1 MINAQHRTPMLS
13 GEFSLAI
20 GKIPVNVDD
29 HVTKTRAWNA
39 PETKIQEYAE
49 ITGLTLQWPISN
61 HYTLIEN
68 QQDKFLF
75 LDFIGENTW
84 AFKELIQTSG

>member
-1 MINAQHRTPMLS
+1 MIYAQHRTPMPS

-29 HVTKTRAWNA
+29 HVPKTRAWNA

-49 ITGLTLQWPISN
+49 ITGLTLQWPVSN

-75 LDFIGENTW
+75 FDFIGKNTW

>member
-1 MINAQHRTPMLS
+1 MPS

-20 GKIPVNVDD
+20 GKIPVNVND
-29 HVTKTRAWNA
+29 HAPKTKAWNA
-39 PETKIQEYAE
+39 PETTIQEYAE
-49 ITGLTLQWPISN
+49 IRDLKLQWPVSN
-61 HYTLIEN
+61 RYKLIEN

-75 LDFIGENTW
+75 LDFIGKNTW

>member
-1 MINAQHRTPMLS
+1 MIYAQHRTPMPS

-29 HVTKTRAWNA
+29 HAPKTRAWNA

-49 ITGLTLQWPISN
+49 ITDLTLQWPVSN

-75 LDFIGENTW
+75 LDFIGKNTW

>member
-1 MINAQHRTPMLS
+1 MIYARHQTVMPS

-29 HVTKTRAWNA
+29 HVPKTRAWNA
-39 PETKIQEYAE
+39 PEAKIHKYAE
-49 ITGLTLQWPISN
+49 ITGLTLQWPVSH

-75 LDFIGENTW
+75 LDLIGKNIW
-84 AFKELIQTSG
+84 AFKELIQTIG

>member
-1 MINAQHRTPMLS
+1 MPSTKLRCHS

-29 HVTKTRAWNA
+29 HVPKTRAWNA

-49 ITGLTLQWPISN
+49 ITGLTLQWPVSN

-75 LDFIGENTW
+75 FDFIGKNTW

>member
-1 MINAQHRTPMLS
+1 MIYARHQTVMPS

-20 GKIPVNVDD
+20 GKIPVNVDG
-29 HVTKTRAWNA
+29 HTPETRAWNA
-39 PETKIQEYAE
+39 PESKIQEDAE
-49 ITGLTLQWPISN
+49 ITGLTLQWPVSN

-75 LDFIGENTW
+75 LCFIGSYTW

>member
-1 MINAQHRTPMLS
+1 MIYARHQTVMPS

-29 HVTKTRAWNA
+29 HVPKTRAWNA

-49 ITGLTLQWPISN
+49 ITGLTLQWPVSN

-75 LDFIGENTW
+75 LDFIGKNTW

>member
-1 MINAQHRTPMLS
+1 MIYAQHRTPMPS

-29 HVTKTRAWNA
+29 HVPKTRAWNA

-49 ITGLTLQWPISN
+49 ITGLTLQWPVSN

-75 LDFIGENTW
+75 LDFIGKNTW
-84 AFKELIQTSG
+84 AFKELIQTSE

>member
-1 MINAQHRTPMLS
+1 MIYAQHRTPMLP

-20 GKIPVNVDD
+20 GKIPVNVGD
-29 HVTKTRAWNA
+29 HAPKTRAWDA
-39 PETKIQEYAE
+39 PEIKIQEYAE
-49 ITGLTLQWPISN
+49 IRDLKLQWPVSN

-75 LDFIGENTW
+75 LDFIEKNT
-84 AFKELIQTSG
+84 

>member
-1 MINAQHRTPMLS
+1 MIYAQHRTPMPS

-29 HVTKTRAWNA
+29 HVPKTRAWNA
-39 PETKIQEYAE
+39 PETKIREYAE
-49 ITGLTLQWPISN
+49 ITGLTLQWPVSN

-75 LDFIGENTW
+75 LDFIGKNTW

>member
-1 MINAQHRTPMLS
+1 MIYAQHRTPMPS

-29 HVTKTRAWNA
+29 HVPKTRDWNA

-49 ITGLTLQWPISN
+49 ITGLTLQWPVSN

-75 LDFIGENTW
+75 LDFIGKNTW

>member
-1 MINAQHRTPMLS
+1 MIYAQHRTPMPS

-29 HVTKTRAWNA
+29 HAPKTRAWNA

-49 ITGLTLQWPISN
+49 IADLTLQ
-61 HYTLIEN
+61 
-68 QQDKFLF
+68 
-75 LDFIGENTW
+75 
-84 AFKELIQTSG
+84 

>member
-1 MINAQHRTPMLS
+1 MIYAQHRTPMPS

-29 HVTKTRAWNA
+29 HTPKTRAWNA

-49 ITGLTLQWPISN
+49 ITGLTLQWPVSN

-75 LDFIGENTW
+75 LDFIGKNTW

>member
-1 MINAQHRTPMLS
+1 MIYARHQTVMPS

-29 HVTKTRAWNA
+29 HALKTRAWNA

-49 ITGLTLQWPISN
+49 ITGLTLQWPVSN

-75 LDFIGENTW
+75 LDFIGSYTW
-84 AFKELIQTSG
+84 AFNELIQTSG

>member
-1 MINAQHRTPMLS
+1 MLGTNTLMPS

-20 GKIPVNVDD
+20 GKIPVNVDK
-29 HVTKTRAWNA
+29 HVPKTMAWLA

-49 ITGLTLQWPISN
+49 IRDLKLQWPVSN

-75 LDFIGENTW
+75 LDFIGSYTW

>member
-1 MINAQHRTPMLS
+1 MPSTVLRCHS

-29 HVTKTRAWNA
+29 HAPKTRAWNA

-49 ITGLTLQWPISN
+49 ITGLTLQWPVSN

-75 LDFIGENTW
+75 LDFIGKNTW

>member
-1 MINAQHRTPMLS
+1 MIYARHQTVMPS

-29 HVTKTRAWNA
+29 HAPKTRAWNA

-49 ITGLTLQWPISN
+49 ITGLTLQWPVSN

-75 LDFIGENTW
+75 LDFIGSYTW
-84 AFKELIQTSG
+84 AFKESIQTSG

>member
-1 MINAQHRTPMLS
+1 MIYARHQTVVPS

-29 HVTKTRAWNA
+29 HAPKTRAWNA

-49 ITGLTLQWPISN
+49 IRDLKLQWPVSN
-61 HYTLIEN
+61 HYELIEN
-68 QQDKFLF
+68 HQDKFLF
-75 LDFIGENTW
+75 LDFIRKNTW

>member
-1 MINAQHRTPMLS
+1 MPNTRLRCYS

-20 GKIPVNVDD
+20 GKIPVNVDGL
-29 HVTKTRAWNA
+29 A
-39 PETKIQEYAE
+39 PKSRSLARVAE
-49 ITGLTLQWPISN
+49 IGKKYADIRSLTLQWPVSN

-75 LDFIGENTW
+75 LDFIGKNTW

>member
-1 MINAQHRTPMLS
+1 MPSIRLRCHS

-20 GKIPVNVDD
+20 GKFPVNVDD
-29 HVTKTRAWNA
+29 RVPKTRAWNA

-49 ITGLTLQWPISN
+49 ITGLTLQWPVSN

>member
-1 MINAQHRTPMLS
+1 MIYARHQTVMPS
-13 GEFSLAI
+13 EEFSLAI
-20 GKIPVNVDD
+20 EKIPVNVDD
-29 HVTKTRAWNA
+29 HAPKTRAWNL

-49 ITGLTLQWPISN
+49 ITGLTLQLPVSN

-75 LDFIGENTW
+75 LDFIAKNT
-84 AFKELIQTSG
+84 

>member
-1 MINAQHRTPMLS
+1 MIYAQHRTPMPS

-29 HVTKTRAWNA
+29 HVPKTRAWNA

-49 ITGLTLQWPISN
+49 ITGLTLQWPVSN

-75 LDFIGENTW
+75 LDFIGKNTW

>member
-1 MINAQHRTPMLS
+1 MPSTRLRCHS

-29 HVTKTRAWNA
+29 HVPKTRAWNA

-49 ITGLTLQWPISN
+49 ITGLTLQWPASN

>member
-1 MINAQHRTPMLS
+1 MIYAQHRTPMPS

-29 HVTKTRAWNA
+29 HVPKTRAWNA

-49 ITGLTLQWPISN
+49 ITGLTLQWPVSN

-75 LDFIGENTW
+75 LDFIGSYT
-84 AFKELIQTSG
+84 

>member
-1 MINAQHRTPMLS
+1 MIYARHQTVMPS

-29 HVTKTRAWNA
+29 HAPKTRAWNA
-39 PETKIQEYAE
+39 PEAKIQEYAE
-49 ITGLTLQWPISN
+49 ITGLTLQWSVSN

-75 LDFIGENTW
+75 LDFIGKIHEHSKN
-84 AFKELIQTSG
+84 

>member
-1 MINAQHRTPMLS
+1 MIYARHQTVVPS
-13 GEFSLAI
+13 EEFSLAI

-29 HVTKTRAWNA
+29 HAPKTRAWNA
-39 PETKIQEYAE
+39 PETKIEEYAE
-49 ITGLTLQWPISN
+49 IRDLKLQWPVSN

-75 LDFIGENTW
+75 LDFIGKN
-84 AFKELIQTSG
+84 I

>member
-1 MINAQHRTPMLS
+1 MIYARHQTVMPS

-20 GKIPVNVDD
+20 GKFPVNVDD
-29 HVTKTRAWNA
+29 HVPKTRAWNA
-39 PETKIQEYAE
+39 PEAKIQEDAE
-49 ITGLTLQWPISN
+49 IRGLTLQWPAPN
-61 HYTLIEN
+61 HYALIEN

-75 LDFIGENTW
+75 LDFIGKNTW

>member
-1 MINAQHRTPMLS
+1 MIYARHQTVMPS

-20 GKIPVNVDD
+20 GKIPVNVVDLAPK
-29 HVTKTRAWNA
+29 TKAWLA

-49 ITGLTLQWPISN
+49 IRDLKLQWPVSN
-61 HYTLIEN
+61 HYKLIEN
-68 QQDKFLF
+68 QQDEFLF
-75 LDFIGENTW
+75 LDFIGKNTW

>member
-1 MINAQHRTPMLS
+1 MPSTRLRCHS

-29 HVTKTRAWNA
+29 HVPKTRAWNA

-49 ITGLTLQWPISN
+49 ITGLTLQWPVSN
-61 HYTLIEN
+61 HYTSIEN

>member
-1 MINAQHRTPMLS
+1 MIYARHQTVMPS

-20 GKIPVNVDD
+20 GKIPVNMDD
-29 HVTKTRAWNA
+29 HAPKTSAWNA

-49 ITGLTLQWPISN
+49 ITGLTLQWPVSN

-75 LDFIGENTW
+75 LDFIGKNIW